1 MHAIFHATGS
11 SDCFIITF
19 LSVALSKQMKTQ
31 EEWKF
36 QMSNPKIMRNVQ
48 GKYVYTMWI
57 FMGILFH

>member
-11 SDCFIITF
+11 SDCFITF